1 MPNTS
6 SLPQASLPFHD
17 NGEGVRGVRRLFLVL
32 CCLFFWVGCRSE
44 GEAQEGGAAPL
55 APAGALPLDPAGVV
69 DPRPRDAGASLAP
82 LSPNEG
88 DPAAVAM
95 ALCPYAQGPLLEW
108 HLLEAF
114 EHLLSEADRGAAKA
128 IQAQVLAALPTVADR
143 AHDFAARL
151 YASQRVVCVLTKS
164 QPMQDGNVRVF
175 MAQTRV
181 EPQEPSADIG
191 LDRTAPLEIQ
201 AAQWLDAFEKNTP
214 ATPNPT
220 ADQAQTL
227 ALLMVSEGGV
237 WRLSADLETKI
248 LKPLERQKALDAL
261 PKHVTARR
269 WLEAAEGMRW
279 VCAVDHL
286 KDLCVQWQPIVAEG
300 LRNHFE
306 TSGVRAQARVLVSGP
321 PTRRRGQVILPLRV
335 WTPSALRLLWV
346 RVAASD
352 VMGRPLAF
360 EAVCEVA
367 WGETLT
373 DGSIAATCA
382 LASVPAEAVTYSAEA
397 QDLRLKDAP

>member
-1 MPNTS
+1 
-6 SLPQASLPFHD
+6 
-17 NGEGVRGVRRLFLVL
+17 
-32 CCLFFWVGCRSE
+32 
-44 GEAQEGGAAPL
+44 
-55 APAGALPLDPAGVV
+55 
-69 DPRPRDAGASLAP
+69 
-82 LSPNEG
+82 
-88 DPAAVAM
+88 M

-114 EHLLSEADRGAAKA
+114 SHLLSAPDRAAAHA
-128 IQAQVLAALPTVADR
+128 IQAQVLGALPTVADR

-151 YASQRVVCVLTKS
+151 YASKRVGCVLTKS
-164 QPMQDGNVRVF
+164 QPMKDGTVRVF

-181 EPQEPSADIG
+181 EPQEPSTDIG
-191 LDRTAPLEIQ
+191 LDRSAPLEIQ

-214 ATPNPT
+214 ATPPPT
-220 ADQAQTL
+220 GQAETL
-227 ALLMVSEGGV
+227 GLLMVNEDGA

-248 LKPLERQKALDAL
+248 LRPLERQKALDAL

-286 KDLCVQWQPIVAEG
+286 KDLCAQWQPIVAEG

-306 TSGVRAQARVLVSGP
+306 TSGVRAQTRVSVSGP
-321 PTRRRGQVILPLRV
+321 PKRAQGQVILPLHI

-346 RVAASD
+346 RVTASD
-352 VMGRPLAF
+352 VMGRPLDF

-367 WGETLT
+367 WGEPAA

-382 LASVPAEAVTYSAEA
+382 IPSVPATAVTYSADA
-397 QDLRLKDAP
+397 QDLRMKDAP